1 MQNISENRRKINE
14 LYQRSG
20 KYHPD
25 AYEFI
30 TSCVIEQ
37 VNALPEPRHLSAAE
51 LLTGLKKQFQSNF
64 GFLAADVLDSWGI
77 KSASDIGE
85 IVFDLIS
92 LNILSASDDDKR
104 CDFDLE
110 FNLTEPPCLRKA
122 SPNMEIPQI
131 D

>member
-30 TSCVIEQ
+30 TSCVIDQ
-37 VNALPEPRHLSAAE
+37 VNNLPRARHLSAAE
-51 LLTGLKKQFQSNF
+51 LLAGLKKQLHSNF

-92 LNILSASDDDKR
+92 INILSASEDDKR
-104 CDFDLE
+104 CDFDLQ